1 MEKRM
6 LILLVV
12 LPLAILL
19 IALLFGSVPSFRG
32 GLLTFTA
39 LWGGVVAILLG
50 ENPPPLLLLCCILLT
65 LLAPLMVVLISL
77 MTGRQAE
84 RAPIRELYEQYDH
97 LTPAQK
103 RSLHNKARWAAKAGC
118 TFARMRYPQYAGI
131 LRRIRTL
138 L

>member
-1 MEKRM
+1 M
-6 LILLVV
+6 LTLLVV

-19 IALLFGSVPSFRG
+19 IALLFGLVPSFRW
-32 GLLTFTA
+32 GLLTFSA
-39 LWGGVVAILLG
+39 LWGGVVAILLN
-50 ENPPPLLLLCCILLT
+50 EIPPPLLLLCSILLT
-65 LLAPLMVVLISL
+65 LLAPLMVVLISI

-84 RAPIRELYEQYDH
+84 RAPIKELYNQYDN

-103 RSLHNKARWAAKAGC
+103 RNLHNNARWAAKAGC
-118 TFARMRYPQYAGI
+118 TFARIRYPQYAGI